1 MIKKRLVGKE
11 GREGG
16 WKGLKEGVTIGEIPV
31 GFISPDDIAQKH

>member
-11 GREGG
+11 RGG